1 MSGRGTMRNRADMRQ
16 INLNEQDDDQSEDSN
31 DQGEDKIVL
40 HVGGGGNQ
48 PFIMKGKMNNEP
60 LTTMI
65 DSAALIT
72 IFTQADY

>member
-1 MSGRGTMRNRADMRQ
+1 MSGRSTMRNRADMRQ
-16 INLNEQDDDQSEDSN
+16 INLNEQHDDQSEDSN

-40 HVGGGGNQ
+40 HVGRGGNQ

-65 DSAALIT
+65 DSASLIT